1 MSKKRHVWLVL
12 MVLVLI
18 GAALFSLLSRRAA
31 AVLHLPNSTAGIQ
44 DITLAKTTP
53 GGETGE
59 VFVQDYTLTPNRE
72 AELVQEVCDWL
83 KTARFRDPR
92 FSTTEF
98 GSGLLGGGTVYLI
111 GVQPSDG
118 DALSA
123 VQILDD
129 GRVAIS
135 GVFLYWLD
143 EKDMDGLRA
152 IFDHLNTIT
161 IKRTHCIHFVSA
173 KDCLPVKPTG
183 TFSFAATYNVSVRL
197 ICGGGFF
204 VNEQDMVKKL
214 KMTPPRC
221 VL

>member
-31 AVLHLPNSTAGIQ
+31 AVLHLPNSTAGIH
-44 DITLAKTTP
+44 DITLSKKAP
-53 GGETGE
+53 IGETGE
-59 VFVQDYTLTPNRE
+59 AFVQNYTLTPDRE
-72 AELVQEVCDWL
+72 AELVQEAYNWL
-83 KTARFRDPR
+83 ASVRFRDPR
-92 FSTTEF
+92 SSTTEF

-152 IFDHLNTIT
+152 IFDHLNTIY
-161 IKRTHCIHFVSA
+161 
-173 KDCLPVKPTG
+173 D
-183 TFSFAATYNVSVRL
+183 
-197 ICGGGFF
+197 
-204 VNEQDMVKKL
+204 
-214 KMTPPRC
+214 
-221 VL
+221 

>member
-12 MVLVLI
+12 VVLVLI

-31 AVLHLPNSTAGIQ
+31 AVLHLPNSTADIH
-44 DITLAKTTP
+44 DITLSKKTP
-53 GGETGE
+53 IGETGE
-59 VFVQDYTLTPNRE
+59 AFVQNYTLTPDRE
-72 AELVQEVCDWL
+72 AELVQEAYNWL
-83 KTARFRDPR
+83 ASVRFRDPR
-92 FSTTEF
+92 SSTTEF

-152 IFDHLNTIT
+152 IFDHLNTIY
-161 IKRTHCIHFVSA
+161 
-173 KDCLPVKPTG
+173 D
-183 TFSFAATYNVSVRL
+183 
-197 ICGGGFF
+197 
-204 VNEQDMVKKL
+204 
-214 KMTPPRC
+214 
-221 VL
+221 

>member
-1 MSKKRHVWLVL
+1 MSKKKKRLLWLVL
-12 MVLVLI
+12 AVLI
-18 GAALFSLLSRRAA
+18 LTGAALFSLLPRRAA

-83 KTARFRDPR
+83 KAARFRDPR

-143 EKDMDGLRA
+143 EKDMAGLRA
-152 IFDHLNTIT
+152 IFDHLNTIY
-161 IKRTHCIHFVSA
+161 
-173 KDCLPVKPTG
+173 D
-183 TFSFAATYNVSVRL
+183 
-197 ICGGGFF
+197 
-204 VNEQDMVKKL
+204 
-214 KMTPPRC
+214 
-221 VL
+221 

>member
-31 AVLHLPNSTAGIQ
+31 AVLHLPNSTAGIH
-44 DITLAKTTP
+44 DITLSKKTP
-53 GGETGE
+53 IGETGE
-59 VFVQDYTLTPNRE
+59 AFVQNYTLTPDRE

-83 KTARFRDPR
+83 KAARFRDPR

-129 GRVAIS
+129 GDRKS
-135 GVFLYWLD
+135 T
-143 EKDMDGLRA
+143 R
-152 IFDHLNTIT
+152 LNSS
-161 IKRTHCIHFVSA
+161 H
-173 KDCLPVKPTG
+173 
-183 TFSFAATYNVSVRL
+183 
-197 ICGGGFF
+197 
-204 VNEQDMVKKL
+204 
-214 KMTPPRC
+214 
-221 VL
+221 

>member
-12 MVLVLI
+12 VVLVLI

-31 AVLHLPNSTAGIQ
+31 AVLHLPNSTAGIH
-44 DITLAKTTP
+44 DITLSKKTP
-53 GGETGE
+53 IGETGE
-59 VFVQDYTLTPNRE
+59 AFVQNYTLTPDRE

-83 KTARFRDPR
+83 KAARFRDLR
-92 FSTTEF
+92 SSTTEF
-98 GSGLLGGGTVYLI
+98 DSGLLGGGSTVYLI

-152 IFDHLNTIT
+152 IFDHLNTIY
-161 IKRTHCIHFVSA
+161 
-173 KDCLPVKPTG
+173 D
-183 TFSFAATYNVSVRL
+183 
-197 ICGGGFF
+197 
-204 VNEQDMVKKL
+204 
-214 KMTPPRC
+214 
-221 VL
+221 

>member
-1 MSKKRHVWLVL
+1 MSKKKKRLLWLVL
-12 MVLVLI
+12 AVLI
-18 GAALFSLLSRRAA
+18 LAGAALFSLLPRRAA

-44 DITLAKTTP
+44 DITLAKKTP

-83 KTARFRDPR
+83 KAARFRDPR

-98 GSGLLGGGTVYLI
+98 GSGLLGGGSTVYLI

-135 GVFLYWLD
+135 GVSLYWLD

-152 IFDHLNTIT
+152 IFDHLNTIY
-161 IKRTHCIHFVSA
+161 
-173 KDCLPVKPTG
+173 D
-183 TFSFAATYNVSVRL
+183 
-197 ICGGGFF
+197 
-204 VNEQDMVKKL
+204 
-214 KMTPPRC
+214 
-221 VL
+221 

>member
-1 MSKKRHVWLVL
+1 MSKKKKRLLWLVL
-12 MVLVLI
+12 AVLI
-18 GAALFSLLSRRAA
+18 LAGAALFSLLPRRAA

-44 DITLAKTTP
+44 DITLAKRTP

-83 KTARFRDPR
+83 KAARFRDPR

-98 GSGLLGGGTVYLI
+98 GSGLLGGGSTVYLI

-152 IFDHLNTIT
+152 IFDHLNTIY
-161 IKRTHCIHFVSA
+161 
-173 KDCLPVKPTG
+173 D
-183 TFSFAATYNVSVRL
+183 
-197 ICGGGFF
+197 
-204 VNEQDMVKKL
+204 
-214 KMTPPRC
+214 
-221 VL
+221 